1 MHVILK
7 SITKLNERLM
17 RNKTFKFEL
26 ETDDIY
32 LITYLLWF
40 TYVGITSY
48 PGGVVSVSLNKML
61 YGTFLKFL
69 CKPDLVVKKALGGSW
84 SEKQLYR

>member
-1 MHVILK
+1 MIF
-7 SITKLNERLM
+7 I
-17 RNKTFKFEL
+17 
-26 ETDDIY
+26 
-32 LITYLLWF
+32 WF

-84 SEKQLYR
+84 SEKQLYRLQKILRMVLKLFLAVILFLV

>member
-7 SITKLNERLM
+7 SITKLNERLI

-32 LITYLLWF
+32 LIHLRWD
-40 TYVGITSY
+40 YVLSGRSY
-48 PGGVVSVSLNKML
+48 KML

-69 CKPDLVVKKALGGSW
+69 CKPDLVVKRALGGS
-84 SEKQLYR
+84 